1 MRYAL
6 GVAAAII
13 AGLAFNVGLLIQK
26 AAVGRAPRDRPLM
39 RSLLKSPLWISGF
52 ALQFIL
58 GTPLY
63 TLSVGL
69 IGPAIVPGLMS
80 IGLIVLASGAV
91 LVQKE
96 RLALK
101 EIVGIVLV
109 VLAVA
114 LFGFTRLSIDVH
126 AVSMKDPGL
135 LARAGLFSGVLL
147 AIALV
152 CAEAARRLIAGA
164 RAVNA
169 AARVESSAALH
180 AARAG
185 VWYNLGNLGLG
196 FITAGLARFGAGTF
210 DPGEIAVFLAAVSL
224 TVAGNMYGIVATQHA
239 LVLGRAAVA
248 IPLQNAVTQVLPVF
262 VFFLVYHPYVPSA
275 ESLAFL
281 GAAGVLLLT
290 GIVLLTGRLAARS

>member
-39 RSLLKSPLWISGF
+39 RSLLKSPVWISGF

-126 AVSMKDPGL
+126 AVSMKDPVDSSRGPDYS
-135 LARAGLFSGVLL
+135 RG
-147 AIALV
+147 
-152 CAEAARRLIAGA
+152 AARNRTRMRGGRATADRGRGQSTLPRVWSPPPRSTRARGGVVQPWQPGA
-164 RAVNA
+164 R
-169 AARVESSAALH
+169 LH
-180 AARAG
+180 HR
-185 VWYNLGNLGLG
+185 
-196 FITAGLARFGAGTF
+196 GAGPF
-210 DPGEIAVFLAAVSL
+210 RSRNIDPGEIAVFLAAVSL